1 MRGARTSP
9 FNTSSTCSST
19 RVKTSPSS
27 GATPTRLST
36 VPITTATDR
45 RARSS
50 TATGTD
56 AAARMS
62 LLQSIATII
71 TICARRERIID
82 LRWRLPPASANCQPR
97 SASLHGSS
105 VCFYKRIDD
114 RLRTWNRTD
123 GVGRQHLDQRVEE
136 GRIAAG
142 RGTLRHDEADGVIYV
157 HPLLETEAMRR
168 RIAVVNDRIPD
179 PVPRAFVLPQDE
191 VHAVP
196 AAPVQIVDLA
206 ADPDVAREG
215 ALPETRNRL
224 IARRRC
230 FGPDLLVRPRSLP
243 MV

>member
-1 MRGARTSP
+1 Y
-9 FNTSSTCSST
+9 
-19 RVKTSPSS
+19 
-27 GATPTRLST
+27 
-36 VPITTATDR
+36 
-45 RARSS
+45 
-50 TATGTD
+50 
-56 AAARMS
+56 
-62 LLQSIATII
+62 
-71 TICARRERIID
+71 E
-82 LRWRLPPASANCQPR
+82 
-97 SASLHGSS
+97 
-105 VCFYKRIDD
+105 RIDD

-142 RGTLRHDEADGVIYV
+142 RGTLLHDEADGVIYV

-179 PVPRAFVLPQDE
+179 QVPRAFVLPQEE

-230 FGPDLLVRPRSLP
+230 IGPDLLVRPRSLP
-243 MV
+243 MVAGKRHLGPAEPGRIIVSEEPATRPLGRGEAGVRLEIEGDRDRRGEGPEAVAVASVQLKAEVPASRPVWCSDTEGEIARLVLHDGLARTEADARRPPESRLHCHEA